1 MRELLGCLLAPF
13 AFLAGQLTLRI
24 VLARLSRLRRE
35 GRRAEAL
42 HLLESV
48 AHIEPGDYEDLDRV
62 LARLERLD
70 GLGQGTANLFLG
82 ALTAFLG
89 AEGRPALAV
98 ALLEHR
104 AGLAPEDYLSPVRL
118 SARLQEYAAKLPPVA
133 ALQAVVR
140 LSNALGTVGRFED
153 ELAVLEALPPLAES
167 DYASPEQLAARLE
180 RLRALPL
187 DTAIYL
193 HSLAFALAKAARR
206 KESLTALGLALGA
219 GAGDFEDPQQL
230 AAVLRTGLD
239 RVTALQPFVAT
250 GILILLP
257 SALEVIDRMGLALHL
272 LERDAKLQPDDYGN
286 RRRLAARLHARLQ
299 RLPPEIQATYLRSL
313 MAALLARDRE
323 QDALAVLEADAGLE
337 PGDYEDPRRLAARLR
352 ARCEMMPADIAGVYL
367 ATLATVFSHV
377 DLSPAAAVVL
387 EIDAGLEPADWNDP
401 AALAGR
407 LEERL
412 SGMGAD
418 TAAAYVDGLARSLN
432 IAGEGRK
439 AALVVDA
446 YVRSILRGVPS
457 SREPTM
463 AVAVCPVYELWLR
476 LWGLDPDRR
485 PLELCRSLVPYLRQ
499 VVAERGTGLRDR
511 EEFIKSVSS
520 LRQRILQTGLAW
532 VGRLGPGPEAR
543 DLQRTVQLWD
553 FELSQRLLVE
563 RFLLT
568 PRSEAGLAEA
578 PPPGRWPLPEAE
590 RPSSP
595 SYLPAAE
602 DLAGANGLL
611 SEIAGEARPDAVP
624 AGLTAAAPSP
634 EIAALAGRLRNEI
647 NEERIAAVLGERGL
661 LVRATFTADGEL
673 VWMALANDGG
683 RLAVKASGTGRPGD
697 FYRLQWASTWHDLEI
712 GYRYWWNG
720 LSAARMARRTWQKLL
735 LDAVRTLLEAIQK
748 AATLRPA
755 AASASLYRT
764 TLRLLDHGFAQVD
777 GDEQLNAAGA
787 GAGAGALRLLI
798 ALVWP
803 VLDPPESEL
812 FPAWTH
818 ETLAELRTAEGFLAR
833 GGRWPGRPRD
843 LLDSATVAYLRR
855 VAGLWD
861 LTPLAGFLGPET
873 DVVVQVDDILHAV
886 PVAFLPV
893 AREPLHLR
901 VRSVRSS
908 LSPLLDSLVGELLGD
923 GVRSRR
929 LLSLSRFETE
939 DPARLGACWLH
950 HGHLRLAADL
960 AHHGYEAVAGADRT
974 GGTLGTLRA
983 ALERYRGFTVA
994 SVCGH
999 GDYERA
1005 GIVLGGED
1013 GGQSLWQGDGC
1024 DLSGVDWLLL
1034 VSCSIG
1040 RAKRSG
1046 SLDVEGFCARLTAHR
1061 ARSLLACRWP
1071 VLAVEA
1077 AAFANETVKHYL
1089 ELLEE
1094 QADPAPL
1101 RAIALARARRGIA
1114 AGEKP
1119 LVGLNT
1125 AAAFELYGL
1134 G

>member
-13 AFLAGQLTLRI
+13 AFLAGQLALRLL
-24 VLARLSRLRRE
+24 LAWLSWLRRK

-42 HLLESV
+42 RLLESV
-48 AHIEPGDYEDLDRV
+48 AHIEPGDYEDPDLV

-89 AEGRPALAV
+89 AEGRPTLAV

-104 AGLAPEDYLSPVRL
+104 AGLAPEDYLSPARL
-118 SARLQEYAAKLPPVA
+118 SARLQDYAAKLPPVA
-133 ALQAVVR
+133 ASQAVVR
-140 LSNALGTVGRFED
+140 LSNALSTVGRFED

-219 GAGDFEDPQQL
+219 RAGDFADPQRL
-230 AAVLRTGLD
+230 AAALRTGLD
-239 RVTALQPFVAT
+239 RLTALQPFVAT

-257 SALEVIDRMGLALHL
+257 SALEVIDRPALGLYLF
-272 LERDAKLQPDDYGN
+272 ERDAKLQPEDYQD
-286 RRRLAARLHARLQ
+286 RRRLAARLHARL
-299 RLPPEIQATYLRSL
+299 RKLPPEIQATYLRSL
-313 MAALLARDRE
+313 LAALLASGRE
-323 QDALAVLEADAGLE
+323 QDALGVLEADAGLE
-337 PGDYEDPRRLAARLR
+337 PGDYDDPRRLAAKLR
-352 ARCEMMPADIAGVYL
+352 VRCERMPADIAGVYR

-387 EIDAGLEPADWNDP
+387 EIDAGLEPADWDDP
-401 AALAGR
+401 AALAGH

-412 SGMGAD
+412 SGMGVD
-418 TAAAYVDGLARSLN
+418 TAAGYVDGLARSLN

-446 YVRSILRGVPS
+446 YVHGILRDVPS
-457 SREPTM
+457 SREPTL

-511 EEFIKSVSS
+511 EEFIKWVSA

-543 DLQRTVQLWD
+543 ELQRTVQLWD

-578 PPPGRWPLPEAE
+578 PPPGHWPLPEAE

-595 SYLPAAE
+595 SYLPTAE
-602 DLAGANGLL
+602 DLADGLL
-611 SEIAGEARPDAVP
+611 SEIAGEARPDAIP
-624 AGLTAAAPSP
+624 AGLAAAQPPP
-634 EIAALAGRLRNEI
+634 EITALAGRLRDEVD
-647 NEERIAAVLGERGL
+647 EERIAAVLGERGL

-673 VWMALANDGG
+673 VWMALAGDGG

-697 FYRLQWASTWHDLEI
+697 FYRLLWASAWHDLEL

-720 LSAARMARRTWQKLL
+720 LNAAPMARRAWQKLL
-735 LDAVRTLLEAIQK
+735 LDAVRTLLEAVQK
-748 AATLRPA
+748 AAALRPA

-764 TLRLLDHGFAQVD
+764 TLRLLDHGFAKTE
-777 GDEQLNAAGA
+777 GDERLKAG
-787 GAGAGALRLLI
+787 GAGALRLLI

-812 FPAWTH
+812 FPTWTQ
-818 ETLAELRTAEGFLAR
+818 ETLADLRAAEGFLAQ
-833 GGRWPGRPRD
+833 GGRWSGLQRD
-843 LLDSATVAYLRR
+843 LLDSATATYLRR

-861 LTPLAGFLGPET
+861 LTPLASLLDPET
-873 DVVVQVDDILHAV
+873 DVVVQVDDVLHAV

-893 AREPLHLR
+893 AREPLHR
-901 VRSVRSS
+901 RARSVRSS
-908 LSPLLDSLVGELLGD
+908 LSPLLDSLVGELLGESA
-923 GVRSRR
+923 RPRR
-929 LLSLSRFETE
+929 LLSLSHFATE

-960 AHHGYEAVAGADRT
+960 AHRGYEAVAGADRT
-974 GGTLGTLRA
+974 GGTLGTLCS

-1024 DLSGVDWLLL
+1024 DLSGVGWLLL

-1061 ARSLLACRWP
+1061 ARSTLACRWP

-1094 QADPAPL
+1094 QAEPAPL
-1101 RAIALARARRGIA
+1101 RAIALARARRAIA
-1114 AGEKP
+1114 AGERP